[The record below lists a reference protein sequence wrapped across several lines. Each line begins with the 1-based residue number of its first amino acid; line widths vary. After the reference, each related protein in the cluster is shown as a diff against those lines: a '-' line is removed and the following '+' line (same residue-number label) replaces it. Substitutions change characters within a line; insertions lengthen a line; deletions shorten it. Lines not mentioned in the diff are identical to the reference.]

1 MLVSRSQPSFSSLMR
16 CKATAFASASRSG
29 NARNSDTQQRYTY
42 KQLQLARFVV
52 KLNNDIL
59 AKILERYFGAEAG
72 AKFCRS
78 RREVLQCRGD
88 RVVCPQ
94 LGTSYPLA
102 A

>member
-1 MLVSRSQPSFSSLMR
+1 MR
-16 CKATAFASASRSG
+16 CKATAFASASS
-29 NARNSDTQQRYTY
+29 NARNSDTQQQYTY
-42 KQLQLARFVV
+42 KQLQVARFIV

-78 RREVLQCRGD
+78 RREVLQRRGD